1 MSAILNISA
10 LLVRVW
16 SLANDFICYANFS
29 LFYILQN
36 TFANGEHA
44 FSVKGFLSEHTHHKE
59 IYIKCVIY
67 LTSCTSRGKKL

>member
-44 FSVKGFLSEHTHHKE
+44 FSVKGFF
-59 IYIKCVIY
+59 V
-67 LTSCTSRGKKL
+67 